1 MKLKDILK
9 GIDIEYNFDETI
21 DYISINSKD
30 VKNNTLFVAI
40 KGYIRDGHDYI
51 DEAINNG
58 ASVIIVDDNR
68 FDEFK
73 DKKAKILHIKN
84 TREICSKIAC
94 NFYNNPS
101 KNFKLI
107 GITGTKGKTSTAYM
121 IRNILIE
128 AGKKVG
134 MISTVASYI
143 NNTKISDNDR
153 TTPEPFLL
161 QKTFD
166 LMRKENCEYVVMEVS
181 SQSLKL
187 GRVDNSYF
195 DIGLFLNLSDEHISK
210 NEHENKEEYYICKS
224 KLFDMVKV
232 GFVNIDDEYG
242 KRIIKEKNCNFI
254 TVSLKEITDLSISYR
269 YTSFKTNISNEEW
282 NINVPILG
290 KFNALNA
297 LFSIKVCNYLKI
309 DKTSII
315 KGLKESI
322 IPGRSELV
330 PNKLG
335 LTIMIDYAHNTKSLE
350 SVLVGL
356 KSISKGKVITVFGC
370 AGDRDKSKRKEM
382 GRLSGI
388 LSDYTIITSDNP
400 GTEDPN
406 KICQEIETGIKEI
419 TTNYEIVIDRE
430 KAIKKAIK
438 IANKD
443 DIILLAGKGHE
454 NYQIIGEEKIPFSE
468 KEIIKSLK

>member
-1 MKLKDILK
+1 MKLSKVLNNTNIT
-9 GIDIEYNFDETI
+9 INNDIEI
-21 DYISINSKD
+21 SGISIDSKTI
-30 VKNNTLFVAI
+30 KENELFVAI
-40 KGYIRDGHDYI
+40 KGYIRDGHNYI
-51 DEAINNG
+51 KEALNNG
-58 ASVIIVDDNR
+58 ASVIIVDEDR
-68 FDEFK
+68 YEEFK
-73 DKKAKILHIKN
+73 DLGYVLKTKN
-84 TREICSKIAC
+84 TREICSIIAC
-94 NFYNNPS
+94 NYYNDPS
-101 KNFKLI
+101 KSFTLI

-121 IRNILIE
+121 IRNILMNS
-128 AGKKVG
+128 GKRVG

-143 NNTKISDNDR
+143 NDIKISDNDR

-166 LMRKENCEYVVMEVS
+166 LMRKEKCEYVVMEVS

-187 GRVDNSYF
+187 GRVDHSYF
-195 DIGLFLNLSDEHISK
+195 DIGLFLNLSDEHVSK
-210 NEHENKEEYYICKS
+210 NEHESKEDYFLCKA
-224 KLFDMVKV
+224 KLFDLVKT

-242 KRIIKEKNCNFI
+242 KRIVKEKDCNFI
-254 TVSLKEITDLSISYR
+254 TVSMSEITDLSISNR
-269 YTSFKTNISNEEW
+269 YTSFKTNINNDIW
-282 NINVPILG
+282 DINVPILG

-297 LFSIKVCNYLKI
+297 LFSIKVCNYLGI
-309 DKTSII
+309 DKNSII

-350 SVLVGL
+350 SILIGL

-370 AGDRDKSKRKEM
+370 AGNRDNSKRKEM

-419 TTNYEIVIDRE
+419 TNNYEIVIDRE

-438 IANKD
+438 IANKE

-454 NYQIIGEEKIPFSE
+454 NYQIIGEKKVPFSE
-468 KEIIKSLK
+468 KDIIKSL

>member
-1 MKLKDILK
+1 MKLSKVLNNTNI
-9 GIDIEYNFDETI
+9 IINEDIEI
-21 DYISINSKD
+21 SGISIDSKTI
-30 VKNNTLFVAI
+30 KENELFVAI
-40 KGYIRDGHDYI
+40 KGYIRDGHNYI
-51 DEAINNG
+51 KEALNNG
-58 ASVIIVDDNR
+58 ASVIIVDEDR
-68 FDEFK
+68 YEEFK
-73 DKKAKILHIKN
+73 DLGYVLKTKN
-84 TREICSKIAC
+84 TREICSIIAC
-94 NFYNNPS
+94 NYYNDPS
-101 KNFKLI
+101 KSFTLI

-121 IRNILIE
+121 IRNILMNS
-128 AGKKVG
+128 GKRVG

-143 NNTKISDNDR
+143 NDIKISDNDR

-161 QKTFD
+161 QKKIF
-166 LMRKENCEYVVMEVS
+166 LMRKEKCEYVVMEVS

-187 GRVDNSYF
+187 GRVDHSYF
-195 DIGLFLNLSDEHISK
+195 DIGLFLNLSDEHVSK
-210 NEHENKEEYYICKS
+210 NEHESKEDYFLCKA
-224 KLFDMVKV
+224 KLFDLVKI

-242 KRIIKEKNCNFI
+242 KRIVKEKDCNFI
-254 TVSLKEITDLSISYR
+254 TVSMSEITDLSISNK
-269 YTSFKTNISNEEW
+269 YTSFKTNINNEEW
-282 NINVPILG
+282 DVYVPILG

-297 LFSIKVCNYLKI
+297 LFSIKVCNYLNI
-309 DKTSII
+309 DKNSII

-350 SVLVGL
+350 SILIGL

-370 AGDRDKSKRKEM
+370 AGNRDNSKRKEM

-419 TTNYEIVIDRE
+419 TNNYEIVIDRE

-454 NYQIIGEEKIPFSE
+454 NYQIIGDKKVPFSE
-468 KEIIKSLK
+468 KDIIKSL

>member
-1 MKLKDILK
+1 MKLSKVLNNTNI
-9 GIDIEYNFDETI
+9 IINEDIEI
-21 DYISINSKD
+21 SGISIDSKTI
-30 VKNNTLFVAI
+30 KENELFVAI

-51 DEAINNG
+51 KEALNNG
-58 ASVIIVDDNR
+58 ASVIIVDEDR
-68 FDEFK
+68 YEEFK
-73 DKKAKILHIKN
+73 DLGYVLKTKN
-84 TREICSKIAC
+84 TREICSIIAC
-94 NFYNNPS
+94 NYYNNPS
-101 KNFKLI
+101 KSFTLI

-121 IRNILIE
+121 IRNILMNS
-128 AGKKVG
+128 GKRVG

-143 NNTKISDNDR
+143 NDIKISDNDR

-166 LMRKENCEYVVMEVS
+166 LMRKEKCEYVVMEVS

-187 GRVDNSYF
+187 GRVDHSYF
-195 DIGLFLNLSDEHISK
+195 DIGLFLNLSDEHVSK
-210 NEHENKEEYYICKS
+210 NEHESKEDYFLCKA
-224 KLFDMVKV
+224 KLFDLVKT

-242 KRIIKEKNCNFI
+242 KRIVKEKDCNFI
-254 TVSLKEITDLSISYR
+254 TVSMSEITDLSISNR
-269 YTSFKTNISNEEW
+269 YTSFKTNINNDIW
-282 NINVPILG
+282 DINVPILG

-297 LFSIKVCNYLKI
+297 LFSIKVCNYLGI
-309 DKTSII
+309 DKNSII

-350 SVLVGL
+350 SILIGL

-370 AGDRDKSKRKEM
+370 AGNRDNSKRKEM

-419 TTNYEIVIDRE
+419 TNNYEIVIDRE

-454 NYQIIGEEKIPFSE
+454 NYQIIGDKKVPFSE
-468 KEIIKSLK
+468 KDIIKSL